1 MALPIGLDALE
12 AQVKQD
18 LQYLN
23 LPINSWSLSGN
34 NKHKTQVDV
43 AIIGAGMS
51 GITAAFA
58 LKLQGIEAIVFDQ
71 APIRKE
77 GPWQTPALMETLRS
91 PKHVVGPALAS
102 PSLTFQAWFK
112 AQFGVQ
118 KWEELDKIPRLQWG
132 EYLQWFRTMTEPY
145 VLNQYQLIDILPTN
159 DYREL
164 IFDTPEGKVTYQA
177 LHVIL
182 ATGMESFSEANIP
195 SFMDNIP
202 TAYWE
207 HSYAGSDYRRFKGL
221 DIGVVGY
228 SAGAMDSS
236 ATALENGANSVEI
249 LIRASDMPR
258 VNRGKVAGSPGF
270 TNAYSYFTDAQKWHY
285 ADYVAKAKTP
295 APHGSTLR
303 VSRHKNAYFNF
314 NTEVNFVELNNKK
327 LDITTTSGKY
337 TVDYLILATGY
348 RINWSKNS
356 AFNRLTPLIKTW
368 GDVFIPPANEQN
380 SELASHPY
388 LGNHFEL
395 VAKNSNDNHKINQLY
410 CFNLSA
416 SLSMGP
422 VIGLIPGTNVGAE
435 RLAGHIAAKLYLAHR
450 EQHLELV
457 KMSQEAELL
466 GDEWRA
472 ASPQSE
478 RIQLTDNVE

>member
-1 MALPIGLDALE
+1 
-12 AQVKQD
+12 
-18 LQYLN
+18 
-23 LPINSWSLSGN
+23 
-34 NKHKTQVDV
+34 
-43 AIIGAGMS
+43 
-51 GITAAFA
+51 
-58 LKLQGIEAIVFDQ
+58 
-71 APIRKE
+71 
-77 GPWQTPALMETLRS
+77 
-91 PKHVVGPALAS
+91 
-102 PSLTFQAWFK
+102 
-112 AQFGVQ
+112 
-118 KWEELDKIPRLQWG
+118 
-132 EYLQWFRTMTEPY
+132 MTEPY

-457 KMSQEAELL
+457 KTSQEAELL